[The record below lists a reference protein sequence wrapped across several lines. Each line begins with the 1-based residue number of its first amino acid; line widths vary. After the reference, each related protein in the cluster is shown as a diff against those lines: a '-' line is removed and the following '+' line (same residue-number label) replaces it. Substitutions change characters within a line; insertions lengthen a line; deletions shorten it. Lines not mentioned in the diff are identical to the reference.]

1 MNSRW
6 KKNISMLCAL
16 TVAAVPMALNVG
28 AGAPDT
34 NDSGV
39 LVNEAV
45 QIGEAYVEGYILT
58 IPASFNVQNEGWNEI
73 GDISAVGYL
82 ADGKKLVVSAD
93 SANHWGMKNE
103 ASGQYVNY
111 DLKNSAEGDF
121 TNQWEFTELSETPA
135 TQTIGVDVEPFKGK
149 DLPAGEYTDVLTF
162 TASVEDIPVTGIKL
176 DQNNLEL
183 TVGETSATLNA
194 TVSPDNAADKTV
206 TWVSSNT
213 DVATVEN
220 GVVTPVAY
228 GTATIT
234 AKAGDKTANC
244 NVKVGVPLRTAFENG
259 AVTRVIA
266 KSNNGSQDYI
276 VEGTFNGSNFVN
288 VTKSGSMTD
297 LMKNVSM
304 VKNEDK
310 IVVTIS
316 TIVAP
321 YGTINLT
328 FDATNNTYVKESTG
342 YVPAAPTGFGSI
354 TVNGNNV
361 YVKQS

>member
-34 NDSGV
+34 NDSG
-39 LVNEAV
+39 VNEAV

-135 TQTIGVDVEPFKGK
+135 VQTIGIDVEPFKGK

-162 TASVEDIPVTGIKL
+162 TASVEDVVTGSRLSPILKNGGEL
-176 DQNNLEL
+176 KIACTYRANDYNSSADAGGTTGAFETINFIVKNNN
-183 TVGETSATLNA
+183 GEYDVTFEG
-194 TVSPDNAADKTV
+194 DNTTYFAGHPYVHENRVLSLHVINPRNEIDYMFEFVIEDDFCHYQVHDHKND
-206 TWVSSNT
+206 S
-213 DVATVEN
+213 DVDCTCKFFVN
-220 GVVTPVAY
+220 GVDV
-228 GTATIT
+228 
-234 AKAGDKTANC
+234 
-244 NVKVGVPLRTAFENG
+244 
-259 AVTRVIA
+259 
-266 KSNNGSQDYI
+266 SDYLHI
-276 VEGTFNGSNFVN
+276 
-288 VTKSGSMTD
+288 
-297 LMKNVSM
+297 
-304 VKNEDK
+304 
-310 IVVTIS
+310 
-316 TIVAP
+316 P
-321 YGTINLT
+321 Q
-328 FDATNNTYVKESTG
+328 
-342 YVPAAPTGFGSI
+342 P
-354 TVNGNNV
+354 
-361 YVKQS
+361 

>member
-34 NDSGV
+34 NDSG
-39 LVNEAV
+39 VNEAV

-103 ASGQYVNY
+103 ASGKYVNY

-135 TQTIGVDVEPFKGK
+135 VQTIGIDVEPFKGK

-162 TASVEDIPVTGIKL
+162 TASVEDVVTGSRLSPILKNGGELKIACTYRANDYNSSADAGGTTGAFETINIIVKNNNGEYDVTFEGDNTTYFDGYAYVYDNRGLSLHVLNPL
-176 DQNNLEL
+176 DEIDYMFHFFIEEDYCDYEVHDYIND
-183 TVGETSATLNA
+183 S
-194 TVSPDNAADKTV
+194 
-206 TWVSSNT
+206 
-213 DVATVEN
+213 DVDCTCKFFVN
-220 GVVTPVAY
+220 GVDVSDY
-228 GTATIT
+228 LH
-234 AKAGDKTANC
+234 
-244 NVKVGVPLRTAFENG
+244 VP
-259 AVTRVIA
+259 
-266 KSNNGSQDYI
+266 Q
-276 VEGTFNGSNFVN
+276 
-288 VTKSGSMTD
+288 
-297 LMKNVSM
+297 
-304 VKNEDK
+304 
-310 IVVTIS
+310 
-316 TIVAP
+316 P
-321 YGTINLT
+321 
-328 FDATNNTYVKESTG
+328 
-342 YVPAAPTGFGSI
+342 
-354 TVNGNNV
+354 
-361 YVKQS
+361 